1 MAMSKPTKKSFTV
14 DFVMD
19 CPDTFK
25 VMLFLQLP
33 GGALNDCRVVS
44 KAWRKY
50 IDNYIM
56 NHEGVRPE
64 LVNRLEAN
72 WRNNRCTVTE
82 TLFDLQVPC
91 FVDGISSKYV
101 GLRTPINWPLQVA
114 QVSVV
119 NAVSNEFW
127 NVPEL
132 FRDIPP
138 NLEKPLPHFVMTLS
152 DSLLAV
158 RVFVSSAPYVENLQV
173 WSLETKEKVVN
184 ENIQDL
190 SHFHCSQTNENTDML
205 ILFTNDQLELWN
217 FSVNPPT
224 KVRVAVDNTKFIGG
238 SYVAPFI
245 LQNLMLKEET
255 KEPSIEHQDNQDNE
269 ENAEG
274 EEEKK
279 FITRTQV
286 VVWRHSPDRSQ
297 VVQQLSID
305 NVENFFRDPDGQ
317 NLMVEIQDTVYL
329 GGVFLV
335 TGKTGGGLEVECLTI
350 MIVGDDGMKLK
361 ECKLRKYNP
370 NSLLSFFLYSNRL
383 VISAGDDVLIC
394 NLSAAKVKDPDS
406 TEMIT
411 FSPVSSISGH
421 CEILMRRFEATTV
434 RILHLHSD
442 NRLKLQLK
450 THDFWTNH

>member
-173 WSLETKEKVVN
+173 WAL
-184 ENIQDL
+184 
-190 SHFHCSQTNENTDML
+190 
-205 ILFTNDQLELWN
+205 
-217 FSVNPPT
+217 
-224 KVRVAVDNTKFIGG
+224 
-238 SYVAPFI
+238 
-245 LQNLMLKEET
+245 
-255 KEPSIEHQDNQDNE
+255 
-269 ENAEG
+269 
-274 EEEKK
+274 
-279 FITRTQV
+279 
-286 VVWRHSPDRSQ
+286 
-297 VVQQLSID
+297 
-305 NVENFFRDPDGQ
+305 
-317 NLMVEIQDTVYL
+317 
-329 GGVFLV
+329 
-335 TGKTGGGLEVECLTI
+335 
-350 MIVGDDGMKLK
+350 
-361 ECKLRKYNP
+361 
-370 NSLLSFFLYSNRL
+370 
-383 VISAGDDVLIC
+383 
-394 NLSAAKVKDPDS
+394 
-406 TEMIT
+406 
-411 FSPVSSISGH
+411 
-421 CEILMRRFEATTV
+421 
-434 RILHLHSD
+434 
-442 NRLKLQLK
+442 
-450 THDFWTNH
+450 